1 MESKYSIT
9 SFFTANTHFFPNDS
23 IGAIMKAFEKLSE
36 QSISIFVSCCK
47 FKNPHIILLISIFF
61 GAFGIDRFI
70 IGNIRS
76 GIQKLICSIINIIVY
91 TVFIFNRKDFFG
103 NAINENV
110 LFFIIIFSSIMLL
123 IFWIIDICIIT
134 ENTKKA
140 NLKVLARNFYDYLDE
155 DIFNNYFDYKNTEN
169 INCHCKDEKELKEKL
184 KISQEKISDLEN
196 KLKVREQQVIEIAG
210 KMKKSGIENKWICE
224 ITGLSLKEIENLVV

>member
-47 FKNPHIILLISIFF
+47 FKNPHIILLISILF

-70 IGNIRS
+70 IGNIKS
-76 GIQKLICSIINIIVY
+76 GIRKLICSIVNIIVY

-169 INCHCKDEKELKEKL
+169 INCHCKDEKELREEL

-196 KLKVREQQVIEIAG
+196 KLKVREQQVIEIAR

>member
-91 TVFIFNRKDFFG
+91 TVFILNRKDFFG

-169 INCHCKDEKELKEKL
+169 INCHCKDEKELREEL

-196 KLKVREQQVIEIAG
+196 KLKVQEQQVIEIAR
-210 KMKKSGIENKWICE
+210 KMKRSGIENKWICE

>member
-110 LFFIIIFSSIMLL
+110 LFFIIISSSIMLL

-169 INCHCKDEKELKEKL
+169 INCHCKDEKELREEL

-196 KLKVREQQVIEIAG
+196 KLKVQEQQVIEIAR
-210 KMKKSGIENKWICE
+210 KMKRSGIENKWICE